1 MKATIARVL
10 PAPMKAAL
18 RNTYFSLMDRWD
30 ALSGRNGLMPPR
42 RMIFIGDGDFRKT
55 GQEFFRLFQEL
66 GGLKPEDRVL
76 DVGSGIGRMAIPLIS
91 FLREAGSYDGIEI
104 VRDGVDWCAGN
115 ISPKNPRFKFHWVNV
130 YNLEYNPQGRIKAS
144 EYRFPFPDDSFDFIF
159 LTSVFT
165 HMMPADLENYI
176 SEIARV
182 MSPGGRLF
190 ATFFLLNPESRDLIR
205 KGSSSLNFNHEGLG
219 YLTINPTM
227 PECAIA
233 FPEEYVLGLLE
244 NKGFSVQAPMHY
256 GSWSGRSMFTSY
268 QDIILASKNG

>member
-1 MKATIARVL
+1 
-10 PAPMKAAL
+10 
-18 RNTYFSLMDRWD
+18 MDGWD

-66 GGLKPEDRVL
+66 GGLNPEARVL
-76 DVGSGIGRMAIPLIS
+76 DVGSGIGRMAIPLIP
-91 FLREAGSYDGIEI
+91 FLKGAGSYDGIEI

-115 ISPKNPRFKFHWVNV
+115 ISPKHPRFKFHWVNV

-190 ATFFLLNPESRDLIR
+190 ATFFLLNPESRNLIR
-205 KGSSSLNFNHEGLG
+205 KGSSTLDLKHEGPG

-244 NKGFSVQAPMHY
+244 KKGFSVQTPVHY
-256 GSWSGRSMFTSY
+256 GSWSGRSKFTSY
-268 QDIILASKNG
+268 QDIVLASKNGWTESRP